1 MGQSYRFLV
10 CIKMAPV
17 ESPIPK
23 FSLDSEIPL
32 DSQTLLNLKSPRKFE
47 DKDTIISS
55 VIMGVVGSSVEK
67 AEKRSRNRRSRKARK
82 LSGTVTGKRVE
93 EKNIINAELK
103 SRKEAEE
110 KDRKKIETI
119 PKEEALP
126 VKKSYQWKLLTHGE
140 NGFHFFNP
148 ESKSLIEASEKW
160 NEKIEKEF
168 NDKNKGLFDIT
179 DEDIEV
185 EDILTEF
192 GEDFM
197 DKSESEPMFTPH
209 PTPINGN
216 LLIGQMKF
224 EHAADNKFKPFDHQS
239 MYSKGRFGEV
249 GNNPIDWFKKAT
261 PYQVTKNGKSD
272 VLTPENLEENGK
284 PSTTFKSFDT
294 IDLHEFRK
302 ESEAFDY
309 EKVETNDDTVYIHDN
324 HKVFNTNEAFKGN
337 HTTFKSFGSI
347 DLMSEI
353 RNDFGGHKIYNS
365 YEFCDQIKICNDENN
380 FSYFYFSKNENI
392 VPVL

>member
-1 MGQSYRFLV
+1 
-10 CIKMAPV
+10 MAPV
-17 ESPIPK
+17 ETPIPK

-67 AEKRSRNRRSRKARK
+67 AEKRSTRRNRSRKARR
-82 LSGTVTGKRVE
+82 LSGTGTGKRVE

-168 NDKNKGLFDIT
+168 QNKNKGLFDIT

-192 GEDFM
+192 GEDLM
-197 DKSESEPMFTPH
+197 DKSE
-209 PTPINGN
+209 
-216 LLIGQMKF
+216 
-224 EHAADNKFKPFDHQS
+224 
-239 MYSKGRFGEV
+239 V
-249 GNNPIDWFKKAT
+249 
-261 PYQVTKNGKSD
+261 
-272 VLTPENLEENGK
+272 
-284 PSTTFKSFDT
+284 
-294 IDLHEFRK
+294 
-302 ESEAFDY
+302 
-309 EKVETNDDTVYIHDN
+309 
-324 HKVFNTNEAFKGN
+324 
-337 HTTFKSFGSI
+337 
-347 DLMSEI
+347 
-353 RNDFGGHKIYNS
+353 
-365 YEFCDQIKICNDENN
+365 
-380 FSYFYFSKNENI
+380 SYF
-392 VPVL
+392 

>member
-23 FSLDSEIPL
+23 FSLGSEIPL

-82 LSGTVTGKRVE
+82 LSGTGTGKRVE
-93 EKNIINAELK
+93 ERNIINAEVK
-103 SRKEAEE
+103 SRKEAED
-110 KDRKKIETI
+110 KDRKKIEII

-168 NDKNKGLFDIT
+168 QNQTKGLFDIT

-224 EHAADNKFKPFDHQS
+224 EHAADNKFKPFDYQS

-272 VLTPENLEENGK
+272 ILTPENLEENGK
-284 PSTTFKSFDT
+284 PSTTFK
-294 IDLHEFRK
+294 
-302 ESEAFDY
+302 AFDY
-309 EKVETNDDTVYIHDN
+309 EKVDNIGEATNEDKVYIHDT
-324 HKVFNTNEAFKGN
+324 HRVYNTNEAFEGN
-337 HTTFKSFGSI
+337 LTTFKAFGLT
-347 DLMSEI
+347 DLMSDI

-365 YEFCDQIKICNDENN
+365 YEFCNQIKIYNDENN
-380 FSYFYFSKNENI
+380 FSYFNDAKNENI